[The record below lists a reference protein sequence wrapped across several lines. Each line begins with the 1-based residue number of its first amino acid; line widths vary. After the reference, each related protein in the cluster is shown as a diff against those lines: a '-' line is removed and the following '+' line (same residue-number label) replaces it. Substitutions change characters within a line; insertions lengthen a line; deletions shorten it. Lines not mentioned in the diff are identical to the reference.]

1 MKDRLDEQLAFLLEC
16 DKMKSIYRQTY
27 IIADE
32 DRGAA
37 ENPPTERGSI
47 HRRENDAEHTF
58 HLALFAVILAEC
70 ADEKIDLLK
79 TLKML
84 LVHDIVEIDAGDTYA
99 YDTEGY
105 KTKAEREA
113 KAADRLFSLL
123 PADQRDEYR
132 SLWEE
137 FESGSTPE
145 SRFAN
150 AVDHMQ
156 PLLLNYSKG
165 GLSWRQRGVAPEKVK
180 ERSQVVGK
188 ASARLG
194 EYISDVLDKAVNDGY
209 FEKDGTLT

>member
-1 MKDRLDEQLAFLLEC
+1 MKERLDEQLTFLLEC
-16 DKMKSIYRQTY
+16 DRMKSIYRQTY

-37 ENPPTERGSI
+37 ENPPAERGLI

-58 HLALFAVILAEC
+58 HLALFAVILAEY

-123 PADQRDEYR
+123 PADQRDEY
-132 SLWEE
+132 
-137 FESGSTPE
+137 
-145 SRFAN
+145 
-150 AVDHMQ
+150 
-156 PLLLNYSKG
+156 PLQMLVTIRHPCFLTM
-165 GLSWRQRGVAPEKVK
+165 QRG
-180 ERSQVVGK
+180 
-188 ASARLG
+188 ASAGGRGALPRRR
-194 EYISDVLDKAVNDGY
+194 
-209 FEKDGTLT
+209 